1 MLEFE
6 YQKFYDEN
14 YYLQMVP
21 GIPYDRTANDG
32 HWLRFFNAVADKLAN
47 YVSPSSVLDVGC
59 AKGFLVEA
67 FHNRGITVHG
77 FDYSEYAISCVR
89 QDLKSSVFVASAADS
104 SAFQKH
110 QYTYDLITCIEV
122 VEHMPRHEALET
134 IKNICEYGKV
144 IFFSS
149 TSEDFAEPTHLTV
162 LPRINWLKIF
172 LNHGFIPDYNFDIF
186 DLVPHGV
193 LLRRIGEDKITE
205 ISKLLELSELY
216 VEELKSEIKNQNII
230 NSQIINLEHKV
241 HLNQLEL
248 ENSQQ
253 QLQTTQAEL
262 ENSQQ
267 QLQTTQAELESS
279 QHQLQATQA
288 ELASSQHQLQAT
300 QAELENSQHQLQ
312 ATQAELENSQHQ
324 LQATQAELD
333 NSQQQLQTT
342 QAELA
347 SSQYQL
353 QATQV
358 ELKKWQN
365 LVYWMETS
373 KFW

>member
-6 YQKFYDEN
+6 YQNFYDEN
-14 YYLQMVP
+14 YYLKMVP

-32 HWLRFFNAVADKLAN
+32 HWLRFFNAVADKLVN

-77 FDYSEYAISCVR
+77 FDYSEFAISCVR

-104 SAFQKH
+104 NAFQKT
-110 QYTYDLITCIEV
+110 QYRYDLITCIEV
-122 VEHMPRHEALET
+122 VEHMPRNEALDA
-134 IKNICEYGKV
+134 IKNMCEYGKI

-172 LNHGFIPDYNFDIF
+172 LNHGFIPDYNFDIY
-186 DLVPHGV
+186 DLVPHGI

-216 VEELKSEIKNQNII
+216 VAELKNEIENQNKI

-241 HLNQLEL
+241 NLTQAEL
-248 ENSQQ
+248 ENSQH

-262 ENSQQ
+262 ENSQH
-267 QLQTTQAELESS
+267 QLQT
-279 QHQLQATQA
+279 
-288 ELASSQHQLQAT
+288 T

-324 LQATQAELD
+324 LQ
-333 NSQQQLQTT
+333 TT
-342 QAELA
+342 QAELEN
-347 SSQYQL
+347 SQHQL
-353 QATQV
+353 QKTQA
-358 ELKKWQN
+358 ELENSQHHIKTTQAE
-365 LVYWMETS
+365 L
-373 KFW
+373 